1 MTLAKR
7 LARSSAVQ
15 GAACALAALY
25 IRLVYATGRWRVV
38 GAEAPEALWRDG
50 APFILAFW
58 HGRIL
63 MMPYSWP
70 RATPINM
77 LISQHPDGQLIART
91 VRHFG
96 IASIAGSTRHG
107 GSAALRAILRA
118 LKAGECVGVTP
129 DGPRG
134 PRMRAAG
141 GAVDIARLAGA
152 PIVPAAFATSPRRVL
167 GSWDRFVLAWPFSR
181 GVFVW
186 GAPIAVPRDA
196 DAAAREAAR
205 RKLEDGLNAVTGEA
219 DRLVGCAAIEPAPA
233 ELPDAGASPSEAR

>member
-1 MTLAKR
+1 MKLAKR
-7 LARSSAVQ
+7 ILRSGAVQ
-15 GAACALAALY
+15 GAACALAAFY
-25 IRLVYATGRWRVV
+25 IRAVHATGRWRVV

-50 APFILAFW
+50 TPFILAFW

-63 MMPYSWP
+63 MMPFSWP

-77 LISQHPDGQLIART
+77 LISQHRDGQLIART

-96 IASIAGSTRHG
+96 IDSIAGSTSHG

-118 LKAGECVGVTP
+118 LKDGQCVGVTP

-141 GAVDIARLAGA
+141 GAIDIARLSGV
-152 PIVPAAFATSPRRVL
+152 PILPAAFATSRRRVL

-186 GAPIAVPRDA
+186 GAPIALPKDA
-196 DAAAREAAR
+196 DAAARESAR
-205 RKLEDGLNAVTGEA
+205 RQLEDGLNAVTAEA

-233 ELPDAGASPSEAR
+233 AQPDADASPSEAR

>member
-7 LARSSAVQ
+7 ILRSGAFQ
-15 GAACALAALY
+15 GAASALAALY
-25 IRLVYATGRWRVV
+25 IRLVHATGRWRVV
-38 GAEAPEALWRDG
+38 GAAAPEALWRDG
-50 APFILAFW
+50 TPFILAFW

-77 LISQHPDGQLIART
+77 LISQHRDGQLIART
-91 VRHFG
+91 VRRFG
-96 IASIAGSTRHG
+96 IASITGSTSHG
-107 GSAALRAILRA
+107 GPAALRAILRV
-118 LKAGECVGVTP
+118 LKAGQSVGITP

-141 GAVDIARLAGA
+141 GAVDIARLSGV
-152 PIVPAAFATSPRRVL
+152 PILPGAFAASRRRVL

-181 GVFVW
+181 GVYVW
-186 GAPIAVPRDA
+186 GAPIVVPKDA

-205 RKLEDGLNAVTGEA
+205 RQLEDGLNAVTAEA

-233 ELPDAGASPSEAR
+233 ELPDTGTSPSEAR